1 MEQYI
6 RWALFVKYIYRVGI
20 NVFAADTCNPMWVS
34 FVHLLVKDSA
44 LQLPCYLEFAAK
56 QYCADHRTA
65 NAIQLIA
72 AIKGNFSG
80 LFFYWAIHTKGEFPR
95 D

>member
-1 MEQYI
+1 M
-6 RWALFVKYIYRVGI
+6 
-20 NVFAADTCNPMWVS
+20 
-34 FVHLLVKDSA
+34 HLLVKGSA

-56 QYCADHRTA
+56 QYCADDRTA

-80 LFFYWAIHTKGEFPR
+80 LFFY
-95 D
+95 

>member
-1 MEQYI
+1 MEKCNI
-6 RWALFVKYIYRVGI
+6 MFVFV
-20 NVFAADTCNPMWVS
+20 ADTCKPMCVS
-34 FVHLLVKDSA
+34 LVHLLVKHSA

-72 AIKGNFSG
+72 TIKENFSD
-80 LFFYWAIHTKGEFPR
+80 LFFY
-95 D
+95 